1 MQTLKRI
8 SMICLVL
15 ALLATSMLSFN
26 LQASAIAGGG
36 AAQSSYRAYGADLS
50 FWNVSSGGTNNY
62 SLVDFARMKADGCQ
76 FVILRIGFE
85 GSSSRTNTLDTAFVE
100 YYNRARAAGMPLG
113 VYFYSLATTYN
124 GAVEDANWVAD
135 KIEQYGMY
143 FEYPIYYDV
152 EDSTYTGQT
161 SLGSSAMNSLC
172 LGWCETLEARGY
184 FPGVYGGKSQVL
196 DKLTADFKSKYDTWY
211 PRVAVNGHG
220 TQYNPNNYDY
230 SAQYSMWQ
238 YAWYDYEYDGIG
250 MDMLDV
256 NVCYKD
262 YPSIMTK
269 YGYNNCKPA
278 ESEAKTNLR
287 NLVNSVSYSTNP
299 LEYSEATLEA
309 IRAAAYQGTLTLNN
323 DSATDTDFIN
333 AYNNIQ
339 ALLAKKANV
348 LSAGKSYTATAPVR
362 SDDFADDGVCLT
374 NGLKGNSNGGDSD
387 YAGWQNKVEIVVD
400 LGSAQTSDTYTA
412 YIAAGSWGIHLPKK
426 NYYNVEVLTS
436 NSAASGFT
444 SVGSTNNLV
453 HVGGSKVEDDGWT
466 TYTATIK
473 ASSAI
478 SARYVKFVITNNE
491 CTGHIWLDEVEV
503 SLGDPAVVNGAYIS
517 AINSRINSGNC
528 NIFNSSFGT
537 ISVSSAN
544 HAWTYNV
551 IAEYDSAYNAYI
563 VKSVSY
569 GSGSETA
576 DITLS
581 DGQILIAAHDWET
594 GVTDGTQV
602 VGSAANYA
610 TVKSAQVGD
619 MVYLS
624 GLDVM
629 NGFVTAGAFVSFKG
643 VGYVADDAPA
653 VHYPGEDATCSNPQT
668 CTACGTVIT
677 PATGH
682 TEGEWETL
690 SDGTQV
696 LKCTKCGE
704 VLDTKGAEDEE
715 PSIVGDV
722 NLDGKVNMF
731 DYLIIKSIYFN
742 KYTPTEGEFNR
753 SDVNNDGKVNMFD
766 YIIVKGMCF
775 E

>member
-1 MQTLKRI
+1 MQILKRI

-15 ALLATSMLSFN
+15 ALLATPMLSFN
-26 LQASAIAGGG
+26 LEASAIAGGG

-50 FWNVSSGGTNNY
+50 FWNVNSGGTNNY
-62 SLVDFARMKADGCQ
+62 SLVDFAKMKADGCQ

-85 GSSSRTNTLDTAFVE
+85 GSSSRTNTLDTAFIE

-124 GAVEDANWVAD
+124 GAAEDANWVAD

-152 EDSTYTGQT
+152 EDSTYTGQVN
-161 SLGSSAMNSLC
+161 LGSSAMNSLC

-250 MDMLDV
+250 IDMLDV

-269 YGYNNCKPA
+269 YGYNNCAPA

-287 NLVNSVSYSTNP
+287 NLVTSATSSTSHLN
-299 LEYSEATLEA
+299 YSEANLEA
-309 IRAAAYQGTLTLNN
+309 IRAAAYQGTLALNN
-323 DSATDTDFIN
+323 ESATDTDFIN
-333 AYNNIQ
+333 AYNNLQ
-339 ALLAKKANV
+339 AALAKKSNV
-348 LSAGKSYTATAPVR
+348 LSVGKSYTATAPLR
-362 SDDFADDGVCLT
+362 SDDFADDGICLT
-374 NGLKGNSNGGDSD
+374 NGSKSNRDGGNTD
-387 YAGWQNKVEIVVD
+387 YAGWQKKVEIVVD

-412 YIAAGSWGIHLPKK
+412 YIAAGSWAIHLPKK
-426 NYYNVEVLTS
+426 NYYKVEVLTS
-436 NSAASGFT
+436 NSATSGFT
-444 SVGSTNNLV
+444 SVGSTNDLV
-453 HVGGSKVEDDGWT
+453 HVAGSKVEDDGWT
-466 TYTATIK
+466 TYTATVK
-473 ASSAI
+473 ASSAR
-478 SARYVKFVITNNE
+478 SARYVKFVITNDE

-503 SLGDPAVVNGAYIS
+503 SYGDPAVVNGAYVTS
-517 AINSRINSGNC
+517 INSRINAGNC
-528 NIFNSSFGT
+528 NIFNPSFGT
-537 ISVSSAN
+537 ITVDSAN

-551 IAEYDSAYNAYI
+551 IAEYSSAYNAYI
-563 VKSVSY
+563 VKSVSQ
-569 GSGSETA
+569 GIGAETP
-576 DITLS
+576 DITLTS
-581 DGQILIAAHDWET
+581 GQILIAAHEWET
-594 GVTDGTQV
+594 GVTEDAV
-602 VGSAANYA
+602 VGSGANFL
-610 TVKSAQVGD
+610 TVKSARVGD

-624 GLDVM
+624 GLDVN
-629 NGFVTAGAFVSFKG
+629 NGYVTAGAYISFRG

-653 VHYPGEDATCSNPQT
+653 VHYPGDDATCTNPQT
-668 CTACGTVIT
+668 CTACGDEIT
-677 PATGH
+677 PALGH

-690 SDGTQV
+690 DDGTKV
-696 LKCTKCGE
+696 LKCAVCGE
-704 VLDTKGAEDEE
+704 IIKTED
-715 PSIVGDV
+715 SSLKGDV

-731 DYLIIKSIYFN
+731 DYLIIKSIYFE
-742 KYTPTEGEFNR
+742 KYTPTEDEFNR
-753 SDVNNDGKVNMFD
+753 SDVNDDNKVNMFD

>member
-62 SLVDFARMKADGCQ
+62 SLVDFAKMKADGCQ

-85 GSSSRTNTLDTAFVE
+85 GSSSRANTLDTAFVE

-113 VYFYSLATTYN
+113 VYFYSLATTYS
-124 GAVEDANWVAD
+124 GAAEDANWVAD

-230 SAQYSMWQ
+230 SASYSMWQ

-262 YPSIMTK
+262 YPAIMTQ

-287 NLVNSVSYSTNP
+287 NLINSASYSTDHS
-299 LEYSEATLEA
+299 LYSEAVLEE
-309 IRAAAYQGTLTLNN
+309 IRYAAYQGSTVLNN
-323 DSATDTDFIN
+323 ESSTDTDYTN
-333 AYNNIQ
+333 AYNNIN
-339 ALLAKKANV
+339 AALAKKATS
-348 LSAGKSYTATAPVR
+348 LSKGKSYTTTAPSR
-362 SDDFADDGVCLT
+362 SDGYADDGKRLT
-374 NGLKGNSNGGDSD
+374 NGARGDRDGGSLD
-387 YAGWQNKVEIVVD
+387 YAGWQKNVEIVVD
-400 LGSAQTSDTYTA
+400 LGSTVTSDTYTA
-412 YIAAGSWGIHLPKK
+412 YFAAGAWGIRLPKK
-426 NYYNVEVLTS
+426 NCFTVQVLTS
-436 NSAASGFT
+436 NNATSGFT
-444 SVGSTNNLV
+444 SIGTTNNLV
-453 HVGGSKVEDDGWT
+453 QTGGPKVEGDEWT

-473 ASSAI
+473 ASYAV
-478 SARYVKFVITNNE
+478 SARYVKFVINNTE
-491 CTGHIWLDEVEV
+491 CTGHIWLDEVDV
-503 SLGDPAVVNGAYIS
+503 SYGDPAVHNGAYITS
-517 AINSRINSGNC
+517 INYKITAGDC

-537 ISVSSAN
+537 ITVDNAN

-551 IAEYDSAYNAYI
+551 IAEYDSAYNAFI
-563 VKSVSY
+563 VKEVFQGE
-569 GSGSETA
+569 GSGTKSV
-576 DITLS
+576 TLS
-581 DGQILIAAHDWET
+581 SGQILIAAHDWET
-594 GVTDGTQV
+594 DVTSDDIV
-602 VGSAANYA
+602 YGSAANYA
-610 TVKSAQVGD
+610 TVRAAKVGD
-619 MVYLS
+619 MLYLS
-624 GLDVM
+624 GLDVN
-629 NGFVTAGAFVSFKG
+629 NGYVTAGAYVTFRG
-643 VGYVADDAPA
+643 TGYVDDNA
-653 VHYPGEDATCSNPQT
+653 VAEHYHGDPATCTTPET

-690 SDGTQV
+690 TDGTQV
-696 LKCTKCGE
+696 LKCTTCGE

-753 SDVNNDGKVNMFD
+753 SDVNDDGKVNMFD